1 MKIDK
6 HLILSGILFT
16 VVLVAWPVMMAV
28 AKAPGGGAAQLQWV
42 VGHLPLF
49 KAQFFLAFLLAPAV
63 VYMMLAQLAKLQ
75 QGEGI
80 GQRFGMV
87 FIAAYV
93 VLSSVAYLSQ
103 VVLVPRFINAT
114 GQLAFAK
121 AWYFGSPDSIAYF
134 VDQLG
139 YCFWGIGAI
148 ALFAKAQRGHGLAAL
163 IASLYLLSALLSLMA
178 FAGLLLD
185 NRVLNNLSLPSGLA
199 LLPVGILT
207 AIWGRRRD

>member
-6 HLILSGILFT
+6 HLIISGILFT

-28 AKAPGGGAAQLQWV
+28 AKAPGNVETQMQWV
-42 VGHLPLF
+42 AAHRPLF
-49 KAQFFLAFLLAPAV
+49 KAQFVLAFLLAPAI

-75 QGEGI
+75 QGDGL

-87 FIAAYV
+87 FIVAYV
-93 VLSSVAYLSQ
+93 VLNSVAYASQ
-103 VVLVPRFINAT
+103 AVLVPRFLAA
-114 GQLAFAK
+114 GQAGLAR
-121 AWYFGSPDSIAYF
+121 AWYFASPASIAYF
-134 VDQLG
+134 IDQLG

-148 ALFAKAQRGHGLAAL
+148 ALFAKAQRGHGLPAF

-178 FAGLLLD
+178 FAGLLLES
-185 NRVLNNLSLPSGLA
+185 RVLNALSAPSGLA

-207 AIWGRRRD
+207 ALWGWRRK